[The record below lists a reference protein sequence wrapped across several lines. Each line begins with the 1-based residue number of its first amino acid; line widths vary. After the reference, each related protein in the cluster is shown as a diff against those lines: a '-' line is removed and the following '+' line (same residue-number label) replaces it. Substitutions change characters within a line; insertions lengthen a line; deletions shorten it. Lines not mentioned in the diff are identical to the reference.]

1 MDVVSLLK
9 KKWVQNMHFANYGAK
24 NFKTLFS
31 NTKSLSNQTF
41 RNTFPKIWGKNK
53 TYFPYQNSALI
64 SSWQIMKF
72 QSFFSMKQKRHTVS
86 FTKEILTE
94 NGEEGSQQ
102 SGRYNEGVFDME
114 VLFLTF
120 REVESVL

>member
-1 MDVVSLLK
+1 
-9 KKWVQNMHFANYGAK
+9 
-24 NFKTLFS
+24 
-31 NTKSLSNQTF
+31 
-41 RNTFPKIWGKNK
+41 
-53 TYFPYQNSALI
+53 
-64 SSWQIMKF
+64 MKF

-94 NGEEGSQQ
+94 NGEEGSQR

-120 REVESVL
+120 RKVESVL